1 MPPGAVQVP
10 ANGQPIVMMA
20 DCPTSGGYPKIACV
34 ASADLPVLAQCQP
47 GTAHV
52 RFCETTVAAAQ
63 ARYRELVHGL
73 EDGIVEAENNAY
85 YAR

>member
-1 MPPGAVQVP
+1 
-10 ANGQPIVMMA
+10 
-20 DCPTSGGYPKIACV
+20 V

-63 ARYRELVHGL
+63 ARYRALVHGL
-73 EDGIVEAENNAY
+73 EDGIVDAENNAY